1 MKYRRINEEKYI
13 LLLKDIIVNAPFVSV
28 LLLQG
33 SRMSIKSIRIIV
45 EADWKFITILNL
57 AKTSIND

>member
-13 LLLKDIIVNAPFVSV
+13 LLLKDIIVKAPFVSV

-45 EADWKFITILNL
+45 EADWKFIMILNL

>member
-13 LLLKDIIVNAPFVSV
+13 LLLKDIFVNAPFVSV